1 MNYKLN
7 NKDGKV
13 SFLLRTGKDLV
24 KNTMAIA
31 SAQHIIDTGEIK
43 RSDVDGYPINVN
55 DKWYF
60 EGEKIQERVSKKQE
74 IEEQ

>member
-24 KNTMAIA
+24 KNTMSIA
-31 SAQHIIDTGEIK
+31 SAQHLIDTGEIK

-55 DKWYF
+55 DEWYF